1 MQDQLKIN
9 TPNPWETLPPNLLAA
24 QLPQII
30 QTYAETAMPW
40 LLLKRKAH
48 SCFSLMTML
57 TKKQIASQFKEYA
70 KGNPLP
76 QNSIQ
81 QHPITLDVWNT
92 ILEIVLLH

>member
-1 MQDQLKIN
+1 MQEQL
-9 TPNPWETLPPNLLAA
+9 TTHSPAPWEALPPALLAEH
-24 QLPQII
+24 LPQII
-30 QTYAETAMPW
+30 QAYAETAMPW

-81 QHPITLDVWNT
+81 QHPISPDVWNT
-92 ILEIVLLH
+92 ILEIELLH